1 MSTEFKITFR
11 GDFVEAIAPS
21 DKSIEIVTPMWEA
34 LAAECEQRRCF
45 NILGIS
51 TADYPMPTIDGYQHA
66 ELFNKLG
73 IDHRYRI
80 AWVEKNPE
88 AVDATY
94 FVETVLI
101 NRGLPGRLFIS
112 VGDAKAWL
120 LNKDPQQETT

>member
-1 MSTEFKITFR
+1 MSADFEITFR

-34 LAAECEQRRCF
+34 LVAECEQRRCF
-45 NILGIS
+45 KILGIS

-101 NRGLPGRLFIS
+101 NRGLPGRLFS
-112 VGDAKAWL
+112 STSAALDWL
-120 LNKDPQQETT
+120 LNEDSSQK

>member
-11 GDFVEAIAPS
+11 GDYLEAISPS
-21 DKSIEIVTPMWEA
+21 DKSIEIVRPMWEA

-45 NILGIS
+45 KILGIS
-51 TADYPMPTIDGYQHA
+51 TAENPMPTIDGYQHA
-66 ELFNKLG
+66 EMFNSLG

-80 AWVEKNPE
+80 AWVENNPE

-101 NRGLPGRLFIS
+101 NRGLPGRLF
-112 VGDAKAWL
+112 GTTGAALDWL
-120 LNKDPQQETT
+120 LNKDPQQVTE